1 MASRVVNLRID
12 CGRNEAQSNAHLFAG
27 LPIRTKT
34 GATADDEE
42 RAILLNDEKSKDRRL
57 VDEIPRYV
65 HAVSAVVCLIFLI
78 ASIVVVALLYR
89 RMEDTFTT
97 VDRAVNFHASA
108 SNMIKNVDSLLN
120 SSATLAAT
128 AKQLG
133 IKGLDA
139 SLLSAP
145 YLTSMLNHTT
155 GIVKDLHNL
164 AEHPQIHIG

>member
-1 MASRVVNLRID
+1 MTARVVNLRID
-12 CGRNEAQSNAHLFAG
+12 CGRNEAERNAHLFAG
-27 LPIRTKT
+27 LPIGAKT

-42 RAILLNDEKSKDRRL
+42 RATLLNDDKRKNRQL

-65 HAVSAVVCLIFLI
+65 HAVSAVVCLMFLI
-78 ASIVVVALLYR
+78 ASIVVVALVYQ
-89 RMEDTFTT
+89 RMEHTFST
-97 VDRAVNFHASA
+97 VNRAVGFHASA

-120 SSATLAAT
+120 SSAMLAAT

-133 IKGLDA
+133 LKGLDA

-155 GIVKDLHNL
+155 GILTDLHNL